1 MKRFYVILLALLTV
15 VAVSCNG
22 SKKSDKAGSRKVV
35 MVSILPQRYFVE
47 QIVGDKMAVECMLD
61 KGGSPE
67 TYEPTFN
74 AMTRLESSDIYFL
87 IGNLGFETSLKGKI
101 KDFNSEMK
109 VVDTSAGVDLLKEEI
124 DGAYV
129 ADPHTWTSVK
139 NVKVMAKNIVDAIC
153 EMDTL
158 NRSFYMENYQKF
170 DAELVALDDSISN
183 VLVDAKGRAFVVW
196 HPALSYFSRDYG
208 LEQIALEYEGKE
220 SPINYMQDKMDYARS
235 RGSKV
240 FLSQFDMDASKTDVV
255 SNQLNIEKVIIN
267 PLGADWKNEILKIAH
282 AIAK

>member
-1 MKRFYVILLALLTV
+1 MKRIYGILLLAVLAV
-15 VAVSCNG
+15 VAVSCG
-22 SKKSDKAGSRKVV
+22 SPKKTDAKNVV

-47 QIVGDKMAVECMLD
+47 QIVGDKMTVECMLD

-87 IGNLGFETSLKGKI
+87 VGNLGFETSLKGKI
-101 KDFNSEMK
+101 KDFNQTMK
-109 VVDTSAGVDLLKEEI
+109 VVDTSEGMDLLKEEI

-139 NVKVMAKNIVDAIC
+139 NVRVMVKNIADAVC

-158 NRSFYMENYQKF
+158 NRQFYTENYQKF
-170 DAELVALDDSISN
+170 DAELVALNDSISK
-183 VLVDAKGRAFVVW
+183 VLADAKGRSFVVW

-220 SPINYMQDKMDYARS
+220 SPINYMQDKLDYARS
-235 RGSKV
+235 RNCKV

-255 SNQLNIEKVIIN
+255 SNQLGIEKVVIN
-267 PLGADWKNEILKIAH
+267 PLGADWKNELLKISH